1 MHYTICSL
9 YQVSQRSLISIS
21 PTLPVEET
29 SLTERECKGNTLFLF
44 CNTSNILCR
53 QKKPQSNNRFSKRP
67 AGLPY
72 FASAK
77 LLLFIPYIQINTTIK
92 TVKKKLYPKKQR
104 LTSQNYF
111 DKQPFCNKKT
121 KKNMIISWKKV
132 APRNPQK
139 NRHNR
144 IV

>member
-1 MHYTICSL
+1 QYPQPYQSKKRPSQNVNAKVIL
-9 YQVSQRSLISIS
+9 YFYSAIP
-21 PTLPVEET
+21 PTSFVA
-29 SLTERECKGNTLFLF
+29 
-44 CNTSNILCR
+44 
-53 QKKPQSNNRFSKRP
+53 KKPQSNNRFSKRP

-132 APRNPQK
+132 AK
-139 NRHNR
+139 Y
-144 IV
+144 IEKE